1 MHDEAM
7 AGIKKHLLATT
18 PTGGY
23 VYTTELGPRRDQSG
37 QMYARPPDDLTVLKL
52 GTDPFLLEF
61 AACSSLG
68 RSRTTSS
75 PSSARRS

>member
-37 QMYARPPDDLTVLKL
+37 QMYARPSNYLTLNLDADTILL
-52 GTDPFLLEF
+52 GL

>member
-23 VYTTELGPRRDQSG
+23 VYTTELQPRRDANQ
-37 QMYARPPDDLTVLKL
+37 QM
-52 GTDPFLLEF
+52 
-61 AACSSLG
+61 
-68 RSRTTSS
+68 
-75 PSSARRS
+75 